1 MKQNIYLFSDSLI
14 RRKDNTIMVER
25 ICQTEND
32 DEEVGCDYDLID
44 EHFKEELLLGEE
56 ALLPAGDKKYIPVE
70 NIESVFTFGSVH
82 FNTRFLYFLSQSQ
95 IPMHIFSYNGNY
107 AGSFLPAESNL
118 SGNTLVKQVSLYKH
132 QLKRLEIAKQFVYG
146 AISNGLANL
155 KYHFNRGS
163 HLSDFIEQLIEIRSY
178 IKDAQSIEELMG
190 LEGTAKKV
198 YYSSW
203 RYIFTYP
210 IDFTQRVKNPPN
222 NLVNALISYGNMIVY
237 SVCVNEIYHTRLYPE
252 IGFLHQPGE
261 GRSSLSFDIAEIF
274 KPLLTDRVIFKLIN
288 KNVISEKDAIIKN
301 GKCYLK
307 KKARQEFAA
316 EIQNKLMT
324 KIQLEGKEVRYTYR
338 RIIRE
343 ECYKLL
349 KHINEQE
356 NYTPYISKW

>member
-14 RRKDNTIMVER
+14 RRKDSTVMVER
-25 ICQTEND
+25 ICQTENA
-32 DEEVGCDYDLID
+32 DEDNDSVYDID
-44 EHFKEELLLGEE
+44 EQFKEELLLGEE

-107 AGSFLPAESNL
+107 AGSFFPSETNL
-118 SGNTLVKQVSLYKH
+118 SGNTLVKQVSFYKH

-155 KYHFNRGS
+155 KYHFNRGR
-163 HLSDFIEQLIEIRSY
+163 HLSDFIEQLIEIKSY

-198 YYSSW
+198 YYSAW
-203 RYIFTYP
+203 RYIFAYP

-222 NLVNALISYGNMIVY
+222 NLINALISYGNMIVY

-252 IGFLHQPGE
+252 VGFLHQPGE

-274 KPLLTDRVIFKLIN
+274 KPLLTDRAIFKLIN

-307 KKARQEFAA
+307 KKARQEFVA
-316 EIQNKLMT
+316 EIQEKLMT

-349 KHINEQE
+349 KHINEE
-356 NYTPYISKW
+356 EVYTPYISKW

>member
-14 RRKDNTIMVER
+14 KRKDNTVLVER
-25 ICQTEND
+25 ICTD
-32 DEEVGCDYDLID
+32 DESLNDPYVPSDFNPILR
-44 EHFKEELLLGEE
+44 EELLLGDEVT
-56 ALLPAGDKKYIPVE
+56 LPAGDKKYIPVE

-107 AGSFLPAESNL
+107 SGSFFPAETNL
-118 SGNTLVKQVSLYKH
+118 SGNTLVKQVSFYKDEI
-132 QLKRLEIAKQFVYG
+132 KRLEIAQQFVYG

-155 KYHFNRGS
+155 KYHFNRGK
-163 HLSDFIEQLIEIRSY
+163 LLNDFIEQMLEIRSY
-178 IKDAQSIEELMG
+178 VTDSQSIEELMG

-198 YYSSW
+198 YYAAW
-203 RYIFTYP
+203 RHIFAYP

-252 IGFLHQPGE
+252 VGFLHQPGE
-261 GRSSLSFDIAEIF
+261 GKTSLSFDIAEIF
-274 KPLLTDRVIFKLIN
+274 KPLITDRAIFKLIN
-288 KNVISEKDAIIKN
+288 KNVISEKDAIVKN
-301 GKCYLK
+301 GKCYLN
-307 KKARQEFAA
+307 KKARQEFVA
-316 EIQNKLMT
+316 EIQNKLTT
-324 KIQLEGKEVRYTYR
+324 KIQLDGKEVRFTYR

-349 KHINEQE
+349 KHINEE
-356 NYTPYISKW
+356 EIYKPFISKW

>member
-14 RRKDNTIMVER
+14 RRKDSTVMVER
-25 ICQTEND
+25 ICQTENAD
-32 DEEVGCDYDLID
+32 GDNDSVYDID
-44 EHFKEELLLGEE
+44 EQFKEELLLGEE

-95 IPMHIFSYNGNY
+95 IPMHIFSYNGKY
-107 AGSFLPAESNL
+107 AGSFFPSVTNL
-118 SGNTLVKQVSLYKH
+118 SGNTLVKQVSFYKH

-155 KYHFNRGS
+155 KYHFNRGR

-198 YYSSW
+198 YYSAW
-203 RYIFTYP
+203 RYIFAYP

-222 NLVNALISYGNMIVY
+222 NLINALISYGNMIVY

-252 IGFLHQPGE
+252 VGFLHQPGE

-274 KPLLTDRVIFKLIN
+274 KPLLTDRAIFKLIN

-307 KKARQEFAA
+307 KKARQEFVA
-316 EIQNKLMT
+316 EIQEKLMT

-349 KHINEQE
+349 KHINEE
-356 NYTPYISKW
+356 EVYTPYISKW